1 MMKIPLYKQE
11 FSWSCLATCV
21 KMVLEYYG
29 VIKQERDLRILLK
42 TTPSYGTIWDYAER
56 EIKRIGFEL
65 VWKKFWNLDNIVS
78 LVKQSIP
85 VIVGVKREGEIHGH
99 AMIVVDISERYVE
112 VADPQN
118 GELVTLHKEDFLELW
133 TGRANI
139 AGYIKKI

>member
-29 VIKQERDLRILLK
+29 IIKQERDLRILLK
-42 TTPSYGTIWDYAER
+42 TTPSYGTIWDYAGR

-65 VWKKFWNLDNIVS
+65 VWKKFWNLDNLVS
-78 LVKQSIP
+78 VVEQSIP
-85 VIVGVKREGEIHGH
+85 VIIGVKREGEIHGH
-99 AMIVVDISERYVE
+99 AMVVVDISERYVE

-118 GELVTLHKEDFLELW
+118 GELVTLQKEDFLELW
-133 TGRANI
+133 TGRDNI

>member
-1 MMKIPLYKQE
+1 MKIPLYKQE

-56 EIKRIGFEL
+56 GIKGMGFEL
-65 VWKKFWNLDNIVS
+65 VWKKFWNLENLVS
-78 LVKQSIP
+78 LINQSMP
-85 VIVGVKREGEIHGH
+85 VIVGVKLKGEIHGH
-99 AMIVVDISERYVE
+99 AMVVVDVSERYVE

-118 GELVTLHKEDFLELW
+118 GELVTLNKEGFLELW
-133 TGRANI
+133 SGRDNI
-139 AGYIKKI
+139 AGYIKKFK